1 MPRIPVSERREALV
15 KAALGVIE
23 RDGVH
28 AATTRAIVTEAGM
41 SLASFHY
48 AFDSRDALM
57 RAVIDHVIA
66 GEEQAAAAASESSD
80 DVRGIIAGALRGYLR
95 LLRSRPGHEQ
105 AVLELFHYSLRT
117 EELSQLPEQQYAAY
131 RRAVGALL
139 IAAAERAGI
148 RWSLPV
154 DDVARLVVSFTD
166 GLTLSWLAD
175 RDDAAAER
183 FVSAAIDMIA
193 GLATDADTEGS
204 DS

>member
-1 MPRIPVSERREALV
+1 MA
-15 KAALGVIE
+15 
-23 RDGVH
+23 
-28 AATTRAIVTEAGM
+28 
-41 SLASFHY
+41 LASFHY

-57 RAVIDHVIA
+57 RAGIDHVIA

-193 GLATDADTEGS
+193 GLATAASDADTEGS